1 MARPFLVI
9 GAAALIVGFAAKPAF
24 AAPPPPPDCGTRTFS
39 VYFEEFKSD
48 LTPES
53 LRALDQT
60 QRSFRGCVIDHVR
73 IVGLAGA
80 KGTTDDNQTLSEHRA
95 RTIAD
100 RLVTGGWPKDR
111 VEMVAEGEKGA
122 KVGDLDK
129 PIRRR
134 VRVTV
139 QSRPAS

>member
-1 MARPFLVI
+1 MARLSFVI
-9 GAAALIVGFAAKPAF
+9 GAAALILDFSAKPAL
-24 AAPPPPPDCGTRTFS
+24 AAPAPPDCGTRTFS

-48 LTPES
+48 LTPEG

-60 QRSFRGCVIDHVR
+60 QRSFRGCRIDHVR

-80 KGTTDDNQTLSEHRA
+80 KGTSDDNQALSEHRA
-95 RTIAD
+95 RAIAD
-100 RLVTGGWPKDR
+100 RLVTGGWSRDR
-111 VEMVAEGEKGA
+111 LEMVAEGDKDA

-139 QSRPAS
+139 QSRPRP

>member
-1 MARPFLVI
+1 M
-9 GAAALIVGFAAKPAF
+9 
-24 AAPPPPPDCGTRTFS
+24 
-39 VYFEEFKSD
+39 
-48 LTPES
+48 
-53 LRALDQT
+53 
-60 QRSFRGCVIDHVR
+60 R

-80 KGTTDDNQTLSEHRA
+80 KGSNDQNQVLSEHRA
-95 RTIAD
+95 QTIAD

-111 VEMVAEGEKGA
+111 LEMVAEGDKDA

>member
-1 MARPFLVI
+1 MARLSLMI
-9 GAAALIVGFAAKPAF
+9 GAAVLILGFAAKPAF
-24 AAPPPPPDCGTRTFS
+24 AARPPPDCGTRAFS

-48 LTPES
+48 LTPEGR
-53 LRALDQT
+53 RALDQT
-60 QRSFRGCVIDHVR
+60 QRSFRGCAIDHVR

-80 KGTTDDNQTLSEHRA
+80 KGTNDQNQALSEHRA
-95 RTIAD
+95 RAIAD

-111 VEMVAEGEKGA
+111 LEIRAEGDRDA

-134 VRVTV
+134 VRVEV

>member
-1 MARPFLVI
+1 MARLSLVI
-9 GAAALIVGFAAKPAF
+9 GAAVLMLGFAAKPAF
-24 AAPPPPPDCGTRTFS
+24 AAGPPPDCGTRAFS

-48 LTPES
+48 LTPEGRS
-53 LRALDQT
+53 ALDLT
-60 QRSFRGCVIDHVR
+60 QRSFKGCVINHVR

-80 KGTTDDNQTLSEHRA
+80 KGTTDRNQALSEHRA
-95 RTIAD
+95 QTIAD
-100 RLVTGGWPKDR
+100 RLVTGGWPRDR
-111 VEMVAEGEKGA
+111 LEMVAEGDKDA

-134 VRVTV
+134 VRVEV